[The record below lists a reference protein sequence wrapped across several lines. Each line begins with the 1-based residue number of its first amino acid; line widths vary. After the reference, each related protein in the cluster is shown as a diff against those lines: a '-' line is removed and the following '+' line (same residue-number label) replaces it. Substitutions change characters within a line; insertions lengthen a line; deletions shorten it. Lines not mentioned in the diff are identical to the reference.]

1 MLDSRCMRARRLARG
16 LLPPVALVALVATL
30 GTLQYRWLGQV
41 SEAEREQLKQSL
53 DRRAREFADDF
64 DREVT
69 RLYQGLQPAGTFD
82 PAQPEPFAQKYDQW
96 LAATA
101 APAIVKAIY
110 VAKAAQTGFTLH
122 RYDPAARAFSAVEWP
137 APLDAVRRRLEA
149 TVEEKPVPGPGP
161 GATPAKI
168 IAFSSTTVVPEVPA
182 LVISLPISNDV
193 MLPRVNTGA
202 SGARMGHD
210 ILMALHRSHNHII
223 VELDATHLATE
234 VLPALITRHFSQSGS
249 VPYRVAIVDT
259 ASKAIASRNVAD
271 GDRIDPARADVTWPF
286 FSVRPEKSTMVT
298 WTAPLEPGASGV
310 MTRPLSSVTSQIRA
324 VTVGPVPPDA
334 AGKSAGTAYMTSPV
348 TLRASGPWRL
358 LVQHSA
364 GSLDAAVAAA
374 RRRNLW
380 LSFGILAVLAASVGL
395 IVVNARRSERLAA
408 QQMDF
413 VAAVSHELRTPLA
426 VIRSAA
432 QNLSAGVVHEPG
444 QARRYGDLIET
455 EGRRLTEMVEQVLE
469 YAGLEA
475 HRRPPLAPGVDAGAV
490 VSDTVSSC
498 SALFDAEG
506 FDVSVVVAPDLPA
519 VAADEGALRRAVSNL
534 LMNAL
539 KHASS
544 GRSVAVDV
552 RAASPGSGSAVEIAV
567 TDKGPGIPPEDLGHI
582 FEPFY
587 RGRHATEQQVHGNGL
602 GLSLVQRIA
611 EAHGGHVTVKSAPG
625 AGATFTLH
633 LPAAAP
639 QAAVQTLETAAEA
652 GGHAR

>member
-1 MLDSRCMRARRLARG
+1 MPGRGLARG
-16 LLPPVALVALVATL
+16 LLPPVALLALVATL

-53 DRRAREFADDF
+53 DRRAREFADEF

-82 PAQPEPFAQKYDQW
+82 LAQAEPFAQKYDHW

-101 APAIVKAIY
+101 APALVKAVY
-110 VAKAAQTGFTLH
+110 FAKAAPPGFTLH
-122 RYDPAARAFSAVEWP
+122 RYDPATRAFSAVEWP
-137 APLDAVRRRLEA
+137 APLDVIRRRLVG

-161 GATPAKI
+161 GTAKI

-182 LVISLPISNDV
+182 LVISLPIPDDV
-193 MLPRVNTGA
+193 MLPRMSPGS
-202 SGARMGHD
+202 SGARKGHD
-210 ILMALHRSHNHII
+210 ILMALHLSHNHII
-223 VELDATHLATE
+223 VELDSTHLATD

-249 VPYRVAIVDT
+249 VPYRVAIVD
-259 ASKAIASRNVAD
+259 ASSKAIASRNVAD

-286 FSVRPEKSTMVT
+286 FAVRPDSARSTMLT
-298 WTAPLEPGASGV
+298 WTAPLDPAGAKGAV
-310 MTRPLSSVTSQIRA
+310 VRPMSSVTSQVTA
-324 VTVGPVPPDA
+324 VTVGPLPPDA
-334 AGKSAGTAYMTSPV
+334 AGKTAGTAFMTTPV
-348 TLRASGPWRL
+348 TLRAGGPWRL

-432 QNLSAGVVHEPG
+432 QNLSAGVVHEAG
-444 QARRYGDLIET
+444 QARRYGELIET

-469 YAGLEA
+469 YAGLDA
-475 HRRPPLAPGVDAGAV
+475 NRRAPLAPVVDAGAL

-506 FDVSVVVAPDLPA
+506 FDVSVAVAPNLPA
-519 VAADEGALRRAVSNL
+519 VAADEGALRSAVSNL

-539 KHASS
+539 KHAAS

-552 RAASPGSGSAVEIAV
+552 RAASSTSGPTVEIAV
-567 TDKGPGIPPEDLGHI
+567 TDKGPGIAAEDLSHI

-587 RGRHATEQQVHGNGL
+587 RGRHATEQQIDGNGL
-602 GLSLVQRIA
+602 VLSLVQRIA
-611 EAHGGHVTVKSAPG
+611 EAYGGRVTVRSAPG

-633 LPAAAP
+633 LPAAA
-639 QAAVQTLETAAEA
+639 AHASVQPLDTPAEA
-652 GGHAR
+652 GGSAH

>member
-1 MLDSRCMRARRLARG
+1 
-16 LLPPVALVALVATL
+16 LLPPIALLALVATL

-69 RLYQGLQPAGTFD
+69 RLYHGLQPAAPFD

-101 APAIVKAIY
+101 APALVKAVY
-110 VAKAAQTGFTLH
+110 FAKPAQPGFTLY

-137 APLDAVRRRLEA
+137 APLEVIRRRLA
-149 TVEEKPVPGPGP
+149 GTVEEKPVTGPGP
-161 GATPAKI
+161 GAAPAKI
-168 IAFSSTTVVPEVPA
+168 IAFSSTVVVPEVPA
-182 LVISLPISNDV
+182 LVISTPASDDV
-193 MLPRVNTGA
+193 MLPRINAGG

-210 ILMALHRSHNHII
+210 ILMALHMSHSHVI
-223 VELDATHLATE
+223 VELDSKHLATD
-234 VLPALITRHFSQSGS
+234 VLPALITRHFSQSGG
-249 VPYRVAIVDT
+249 VPYRVAIVDA

-286 FSVRPEKSTMVT
+286 FAVRPDNARSTMLT
-298 WTAPLEPGASGV
+298 WTAPLDPAGAKGAV
-310 MTRPLSSVTSQIRA
+310 ARPMPSVTSQVTA

-334 AGKSAGTAYMTSPV
+334 AGKTAGTAFMTSPV

-432 QNLSAGVVHEPG
+432 QNLSAGVVHEAG
-444 QARRYGDLIET
+444 QARRYGELIET

-475 HRRPPLAPGVDAGAV
+475 HRRTPLAPVVDAGAL

-506 FDVSVVVAPDLPA
+506 FDVSVAVAPNLPP
-519 VAADEGALRRAVSNL
+519 VAADEGALRRAISNL

-539 KHASS
+539 KHAAS

-552 RAASPGSGSAVEIAV
+552 RAASQSSGSGVEIAV
-567 TDKGPGIPPEDLGHI
+567 TDKGPGIPTEDLGHI

-611 EAHGGHVTVKSAPG
+611 EAHGGRVTVTSAPG
-625 AGATFTLH
+625 AGATFTLY
-633 LPAAAP
+633 LPAAA
-639 QAAVQTLETAAEA
+639 AHTSVQPLDTPAEA
-652 GGHAR
+652 GGSAH

>member
-1 MLDSRCMRARRLARG
+1 MSTRRLARG
-16 LLPPVALVALVATL
+16 LLPPIALLALVATL
-30 GTLQYRWLGQV
+30 GTLQYRWLGRV
-41 SEAEREQLKQSL
+41 SEAEREQLKQLL

-69 RLYQGLQPAGTFD
+69 RLYHGLQPAGPFD
-82 PAQPEPFAQKYDQW
+82 LAQPEPFAQKYDQW

-101 APAIVKAIY
+101 APALVKTVY
-110 VAKAAQTGFTLH
+110 FAKAAPSGFTLH
-122 RYDPAARAFSAVEWP
+122 RYDPATRAFSAIDWP
-137 APLDAVRRRLEA
+137 AGLDAIRRRLSA
-149 TVEEKPVPGPGP
+149 TVEEKPVPGPG
-161 GATPAKI
+161 ASPARI
-168 IAFSSTTVVPEVPA
+168 IAFSSTTVVAEVPA
-182 LVISLPISNDV
+182 LVISLPTSNDV
-193 MLPRVNTGA
+193 KLPRIDSGT
-202 SGARMGHD
+202 SGARMSHD
-210 ILMALHRSHNHII
+210 FLVALHQSHNHII
-223 VELDATHLATE
+223 VELDSTHLATD
-234 VLPALITRHFSQSGS
+234 VLPALITRHFSESGG

-271 GDRIDPARADVTWPF
+271 GDRIDPAKADVTWPF
-286 FSVRPEKSTMVT
+286 FAVRPESVRSTTLT
-298 WTAPLEPGASGV
+298 WSAPLEPAGSKGTMAMPRSS
-310 MTRPLSSVTSQIRA
+310 MTSKVTA
-324 VTVGPVPPDA
+324 VTVGPVPPPDM
-334 AGKSAGTAYMTSPV
+334 AGKTAGTAYMTTPV

-432 QNLSAGVVHEPG
+432 QNLSAGVVHEPA
-444 QARRYGDLIET
+444 QARRYGELIET

-469 YAGLEA
+469 YAGLDA
-475 HRRPPLAPGVDAGAV
+475 HRRPPLAHVVDPGAL
-490 VSDTVSSC
+490 VSDSVSSC

-506 FDVSVVVAPDLPA
+506 FDVNVVVAPNLPA
-519 VAADEGALRRAVSNL
+519 VAADEGALRRAVTNL

-539 KHASS
+539 KHAAS

-552 RAASPGSGSAVEIAV
+552 RPASPSSGSAVEIAV
-567 TDKGPGIPPEDLGHI
+567 TDRGPGIPAEDLGHI

-587 RGRHATEQQVHGNGL
+587 RGRPATEQQIHGNGL

-611 EAHGGHVTVKSAPG
+611 EAHGGRVTVKSAPG

-633 LPAAAP
+633 LPAAPA
-639 QAAVQTLETAAEA
+639 QASVQPLDTPAEA
-652 GGHAR
+652 GGSAH

>member
-1 MLDSRCMRARRLARG
+1 MRTRRLAIG
-16 LLPPVALVALVATL
+16 LLAPLALLALVATL

-69 RLYQGLQPAGTFD
+69 RLYQDLQPAGPFD

-101 APAIVKAIY
+101 APAIVKAVY
-110 VAKAAQTGFTLH
+110 FAKAAQTGFTLH

-137 APLDAVRRRLEA
+137 APLDVIRRRLA
-149 TVEEKPVPGPGP
+149 GTVDEKPGP
-161 GATPAKI
+161 GASPAKI

-193 MLPRVNTGA
+193 MLPRVNAGA
-202 SGARMGHD
+202 AGARTGHD
-210 ILMALHRSHNHII
+210 ILMALHMSHNHII
-223 VELDATHLATE
+223 VELDSAHLATD

-249 VPYRVAIVDT
+249 VPYRVAIVDA

-286 FSVRPEKSTMVT
+286 FSVRPERSTMVT
-298 WTAPLEPGASGV
+298 WTAPLDPNARGV
-310 MTRPLSSVTSQIRA
+310 MRPLSSVTSQVRA

-334 AGKSAGTAYMTSPV
+334 AGKSAGTAFMTSPV
-348 TLRASGPWRL
+348 ALRASGPWRL

-374 RRRNLW
+374 RRRNVW

-432 QNLSAGVVHEPG
+432 QNLSAGVVHEAG

-469 YAGLEA
+469 YAGLDA
-475 HRRPPLAPGVDAGAV
+475 HRRPALAPGVDAGAV

-567 TDKGPGIPPEDLGHI
+567 TDKGPGIPPEDLGHV

-611 EAHGGHVTVKSAPG
+611 EAHGGRVTVKSAPG

-633 LPAAAP
+633 LPAAPA